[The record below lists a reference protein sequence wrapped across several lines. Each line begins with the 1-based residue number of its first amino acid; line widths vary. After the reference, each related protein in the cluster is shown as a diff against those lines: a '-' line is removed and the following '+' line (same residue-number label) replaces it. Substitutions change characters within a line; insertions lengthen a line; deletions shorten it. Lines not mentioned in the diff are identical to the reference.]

1 MESIRS
7 LLEILPAILP
17 LVITEGKV
25 RRKFGDEEGQGDPCL
40 RHALAVAQSEGIAS
54 IF

>member
-1 MESIRS
+1 MGSIRS

-25 RRKFGDEEGQGDPCL
+25 RKKFDGVGGGKEAPISGMPW
-40 RHALAVAQSEGIAS
+40 
-54 IF
+54 